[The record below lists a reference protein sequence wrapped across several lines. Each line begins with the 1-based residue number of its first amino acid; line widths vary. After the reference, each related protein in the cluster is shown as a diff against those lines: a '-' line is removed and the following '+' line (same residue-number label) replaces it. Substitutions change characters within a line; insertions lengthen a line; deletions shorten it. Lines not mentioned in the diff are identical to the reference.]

1 MESTFPQNV
10 QISEQE
16 LEVARE
22 AKLLND
28 GSESWDSLIID
39 GYYSQLQFD
48 IFPIYD
54 ESESSQPSL
63 NPLSIELG
71 KRSQPESDLF
81 DPSIVQNR
89 IISSKTQSY
98 IFEYLR

>member
-1 MESTFPQNV
+1 MESTFAQNV

-28 GSESWDSLIID
+28 GSQSWDSLIID

-48 IFPIYD
+48 IFPI
-54 ESESSQPSL
+54 
-63 NPLSIELG
+63 
-71 KRSQPESDLF
+71 
-81 DPSIVQNR
+81 
-89 IISSKTQSY
+89 
-98 IFEYLR
+98 